1 MLGRKITI
9 KDKDV
14 KAVNKFLEDY
24 FKKSNISIESS
35 VQQIADFLYGYFL
48 KKGASKRMSEV
59 LKQLILTKPRHKIT
73 YKAVHLVQERYEKEF
88 EGFFSLINAQPNQKG
103 LAKEVYFKII
113 VCSSTIPKRIQLL
126 YEIFGKAGLGYKL
139 AICYCADVFSLGLN
153 TISARK
159 LLIKYFQNL
168 YELYP
173 GKFRKFSNYI
183 IEDIGIYGHPSIDWK
198 SILDDSFIE
207 YLNNPRN
214 YPSKVARNN
223 GVIQITWNE
232 VKFHDGYALVLHPKH
247 KDHRPFR
254 IDNPSSKEEYNNTP
268 ETLLKKLI
276 PIIVVSKNGTIIEI
290 VNLPQVNACIE
301 ILANPTEIPSLKKKI
316 RQTISIEE
324 KDRNEVERIIKDKD
338 SKYLEY
344 LCSNHISDYSIYCS
358 TENRVNNT
366 SQSSLEIGFIFTL
379 ANSENEIV
387 TIYENTQSDRSTI
400 VFEIE
405 KDSYDDAISMI
416 HQYFASP
423 EVNKRRQLQTID
435 VDFSPSGIISYTRL
449 NHTNFEDWCSRIK
462 DFIDDVRSEELNT
475 E

>member
-1 MLGRKITI
+1 MLGRKIII

-14 KAVNKFLEDY
+14 KAANMFLKEH

-35 VQQIADFLYGYFL
+35 IQQIADFLYEYFL
-48 KKGASKRMSEV
+48 KKGAYQRIKEVITQINLTPKKKRQ
-59 LKQLILTKPRHKIT
+59 LKH
-73 YKAVHLVQERYEKEF
+73 AANLVQEWYEKDF
-88 EGFFSLINAQPNQKG
+88 ESFFNLINTYPNYKG

-113 VCSSTIPKRIQLL
+113 VRSSTIPKRIQLL
-126 YEIFGKAGLGYKL
+126 YEIFGKAGLGNRL
-139 AICYCADVFSLGLN
+139 AICYCADVYNLGLN

-173 GKFRKFSNYI
+173 GKFRKYSNYI

-198 SILDDSFIE
+198 SIIDDDFIVF
-207 YLNNPRN
+207 LNNPKN
-214 YPSKVARNN
+214 YPSKAARDN
-223 GVIQITWNE
+223 GVIQIAWNE
-232 VKFHDGYALVLHPKH
+232 VIFHNGYVLISHPKH
-247 KDHRPFR
+247 RDHQPYR
-254 IDNPSSKEEYNNTP
+254 IDNPSSKEDYNNTP
-268 ETLLKKLI
+268 ETILKKLI
-276 PIIVVSKNGTIIEI
+276 PIIVVSKSGTIIEI
-290 VNLPQVNACIE
+290 VNLPQINACIE

-366 SQSSLEIGFIFTL
+366 SQSSLEIGFIFTV
-379 ANSENEIV
+379 AKSSDEIV
-387 TIYENTQSDRSTI
+387 TVYENTQPDRSTI

-405 KDSYDDAISMI
+405 KESYDDAISMI

-423 EVNKRRQLQTID
+423 EVNKRRQLQTMDI
-435 VDFSPSGIISYTRL
+435 DFSPSGIISYTRL
-449 NHTNFEDWCSRIK
+449 NHSGFEDWVSRIK
-462 DFIDDVRSEELNT
+462 KIIDDVMNEE
-475 E
+475 